1 MPSKKSFKQNNMRTL
16 LIANW
21 KMHYGPIKA
30 GGWVRAFR
38 RERLPKDVDIA
49 VAVPHV
55 SLAAA
60 RAALGR
66 ASIPSLAAQD
76 VFWETDGAYTGE
88 VSAAM
93 LQEFGVQYCIVG
105 HSERRAILGETDD
118 MVAKKAAAL
127 QKAGIIP
134 VICVGETG
142 AENKKGETNKVL
154 RRQMSAALTKLDPE
168 SKTPFVVA
176 YEPVW
181 AIGSGKA
188 CPSQRA
194 REAHEVIR
202 GTIAKKMNEEI
213 ANETPILYGGSVD
226 VNNISEY
233 LTTTGIN
240 GSLVGGASL
249 DPRMFGL
256 LCRTAAPS

>member
-1 MPSKKSFKQNNMRTL
+1 MNAL

-60 RAALGR
+60 RASLGR

-76 VFWETDGAYTGE
+76 VFWDKDGSFTGE
-88 VSAAM
+88 VSASM
-93 LQEFGVQYCIVG
+93 LDEFGVQYCLVG
-105 HSERRAILGETDD
+105 HSERRTYLNETSE

-127 QKAGIIP
+127 QEAGIVP
-134 VICVGETG
+134 VICVGETA
-142 AENKKGETNKVL
+142 AEYKKKETNKIL
-154 RRQMSAALTKLDPE
+154 RQQTTAAIAKLNPD
-168 SKTPFVVA
+168 SKTAFVFA
-176 YEPVW
+176 YEPIW
-181 AIGSGKA
+181 AIGSGKP

-202 GTIAKKMNEEI
+202 GVIAKKMG
-213 ANETPILYGGSVD
+213 ETVAAKVRILYGGSVD
-226 VNNISEY
+226 SNNITEY
-233 LTTTGIN
+233 ITTTGID
-240 GSLVGGASL
+240 GALVGGASL
-249 DPRMFGL
+249 DPRVFGL
-256 LCRTAAPS
+256 LCRTAVPS